1 MMAWRRRIAGAPRF
15 LPLLGFGVGAVGGG
29 VYWAGA
35 QIWPTSVAVVLSML
49 ATALLTARTDEGS
62 VSDVHASSERA
73 SSERAS
79 SERASNSELAGF
91 VFAVLLKYSALM
103 ALSAAKLP
111 YPLPANLALGVIMIA
126 GHASSRALVVS
137 VLASA
142 AHPASKPAASGDLI
156 IALGVG
162 FAPAVLIG
170 VPGLVGLAAAIV
182 ARIACIAW
190 IRRSR
195 PSVTAAELDM
205 IRLRAEV
212 SFYLGALASW
222 AYI

>member
-49 ATALLTARTDEGS
+49 ATALLTARTDEDS
-62 VSDVHASSERA
+62 VSDVHA

-156 IALGVG
+156 IALGIG

-205 IRLRAEV
+205 IRQRAEV